1 MPNAVPG
8 SRDAPRTV
16 PCAAPCGAVPR
27 PYYAGEPLRDGTRPL
42 AKVPMRTD
50 QAQPVRLSDYRVPDH
65 LIDTVTLDVHLA
77 RHATRVR
84 STLSVRPNPER
95 LGGPLVLDGDELV
108 LVGAILDGQA
118 LSPDAYTATPERFT
132 LASPPAAPFTLE
144 LETELDPAANSKLM
158 GLYRSGSAYC
168 TQCEAEGF
176 RRITYFLDRPDV
188 LSVYT
193 VRVEA
198 ERDDAPVLLANG
210 NPLEAGPM
218 DGTSRHYVVWHDPH
232 PKPCYLFA
240 LVAGNLGVV
249 TDDFTTASGRRVAL
263 GIYVEPGREDRT
275 AYAMD
280 ALKRSMRWDEEVFG
294 REYDLDVFNIVAV
307 SDFNMGAM
315 ENKGLNVFN
324 DKYVLALPR
333 TATDGDYAGIET
345 VIAHEYF
352 HNWTGNR
359 ITCRDWFQLCL
370 KEGLTVFRDHEFSAD
385 MRSRPVRRI
394 ADVRA
399 LRASQFP
406 EDAGPLAHNV
416 RPDAYREINNFYTAT
431 IYEKGSE
438 VIRMLK
444 VLIGDDAFR
453 SGMDLYFTRCDGTA
467 TTIEVFL
474 ECFASASGQDLG
486 RFARWYHQAG
496 TPEVTVEAGYED
508 GASDEGGT
516 FALTLRQ
523 GCPPTPGQDT
533 KAPFVIPV
541 AFGLLDADGAAL
553 EPRSADL
560 TAVEAA
566 RGVIVLAE
574 AARTIRFTGLAGRP
588 VPSLLRGFSAP
599 VRLKAELS
607 DDDLTVLVAH
617 DHDSFNRWQASQT
630 LAIRLLTRSTRAIR
644 DGGEP
649 LFDPGYA
656 AALGRL
662 LDAGLSDPAFTAQCL
677 ALPSESDLAND
688 LGRDV
693 DPDAIH
699 RARDALRAALGASL
713 GGRLRALYDALAEDG
728 PYSPAAGPA
737 GRRALRNAALDLLAA
752 GDRAR
757 GVALAEAQFERG
769 ANMTDVA
776 AALAVLARVPGLPRD
791 RALARFYD
799 LFADD
804 ALVIDKWFALQA
816 VQPDGDVLDR
826 VRALMGHPAFSMK
839 NPNRV
844 RALIGSFAAGNPTRF
859 NAADGSGFTF
869 VADAVLALD
878 RLNAQVAAR
887 LLSSFRSWRCLEDGR
902 RARAAAALRRVAT
915 SPGLSV
921 DVADIATR
929 SLA

>member
-1 MPNAVPG
+1 
-8 SRDAPRTV
+8 
-16 PCAAPCGAVPR
+16 
-27 PYYAGEPLRDGTRPL
+27 
-42 AKVPMRTD
+42 MRTD
-50 QAQPVRLSDYRVPDH
+50 QAQPVRLSDYRVPDY
-65 LIDTVTLDVHLA
+65 LIDTVALDVDLA

-84 STLSVRPNPER
+84 SKLVIRANPEAPVGR
-95 LGGPLVLDGDELV
+95 PLLLDGDGLV
-108 LVGAILDGQA
+108 LVGATLDGQA
-118 LSPDAYTATPERFT
+118 LPPERFT
-132 LASPPAAPFTLE
+132 ATTEQFALPDPPAATFILD
-144 LETELDPAANSKLM
+144 LETELDPAANLKLM

-193 VRVEA
+193 VRIEA

-210 NPLEAGPM
+210 NPVEAGAM
-218 DGTSRHYVVWHDPH
+218 LTAQGAETSRHYAVWHDPH

-240 LVAGNLGVV
+240 LVAGDLGVV
-249 TDDFTTASGRRVAL
+249 TDTFVTASGRRVAL

-275 AYAMD
+275 GYAMD

-333 TATDGDYAGIET
+333 TATDADYAGIET

-431 IYEKGSE
+431 IYEKGAE

-444 VLIGDDAFR
+444 VLIGDEAFR
-453 SGMDLYFTRCDGTA
+453 TGMDLYFKRCDGTA
-467 TTIEVFL
+467 ATIEVFL
-474 ECFASASGQDLG
+474 DCFATASAQDLG

-496 TPEVTVEAGYED
+496 TPEVAV
-508 GASDEGGT
+508 GADYDGGT
-516 FALTLRQ
+516 GEFKLTLHQ
-523 GCPPTPGQDT
+523 TCPPTPGQAS

-541 AFGLLDADGAAL
+541 AFGLLSAAG
-553 EPRSADL
+553 EAVVPRSADL
-560 TAVEAA
+560 SAEETA
-566 RGVIVLAE
+566 RGVIVLDE
-574 AARTIRFTGLAGRP
+574 ASRTIRFAGLDARP

-599 VRLKAELS
+599 VRLRAEFR
-607 DDDLTVLVAH
+607 DDDLAVLVAH
-617 DHDSFNRWQASQT
+617 DGDSFNRWEASQT

-644 DGGEP
+644 EGGEP
-649 LFDPGYA
+649 LFDAAYA

-662 LDAGLSDPAFTAQCL
+662 VDGGEADPAFTAQCL
-677 ALPSESDLAND
+677 LLPSEADLANEI
-688 LGRDV
+688 GRDV

-699 RARDALRAALGASL
+699 RARDALRAARGAAR
-713 GGRLRALYDALAEDG
+713 GERRPTLYDTLADDS
-728 PYSPAAGPA
+728 PYSPAAAPA

-757 GVALAEAQFERG
+757 GTALAEAQFECR
-769 ANMTDVA
+769 ANMTDTA
-776 AALAVLARVPGLPRD
+776 AALAVLARVPGPARE
-791 RALARFYD
+791 RALTRFYD
-799 LFADD
+799 SYEDD

-816 VQPDGDVLDR
+816 TQPDFDVLDR
-826 VRALMGHPAFSMK
+826 VRALMGHPAFSLK

-844 RALIGSFAAGNPTRF
+844 RALVGSFAHGNPTRF

-869 VADAVLALD
+869 IADTVLTLD

-887 LLSSFRSWRCLEDGR
+887 LLSSFKSWRSLEEGR
-902 RARAAAALRRVAT
+902 RTHAAAALRRVAA
-915 SPGLSV
+915 SPALSV